1 MTRLNQ
7 VTEVTEGHK
16 FFKKVVMV
24 WKISYLCA
32 LRGDGTLGDIGGW
45 FLLRPVEDGVLPDLR
60 KYIYLSQ
67 EGDYAQH
74 IGLFPPGFESR

>member
-1 MTRLNQ
+1 
-7 VTEVTEGHK
+7 
-16 FFKKVVMV
+16 MV

-32 LRGDGTLGDIGGW
+32 LRGDGTLGDMGGW